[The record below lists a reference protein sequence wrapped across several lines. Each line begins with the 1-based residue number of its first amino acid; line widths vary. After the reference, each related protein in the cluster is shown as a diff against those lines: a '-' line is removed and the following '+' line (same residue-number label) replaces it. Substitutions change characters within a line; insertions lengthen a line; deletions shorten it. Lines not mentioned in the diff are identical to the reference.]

1 MAQGKTRSNSNDRTA
16 NGGNGKAK
24 NGAAQNGVSHSASAE
39 VEDTLLDEVSAD
51 SSDSVDET
59 EGSQLPPDA
68 ADAAFESPSTEETAP
83 EAPVDIDPAETQE
96 WIESLRYVLESK
108 GSQRA
113 TYLLAKLN
121 EAAHRAGAELP
132 FSATTPYVNTISV
145 DRQPPYPGN
154 REIERRIKS
163 IIRWNAM
170 AMVVRANREHDGIGG
185 HISTYA
191 SAATLYE
198 VAFNHFFKGRGD
210 DFSGDQIYFQGHAS
224 PGIYSRAYLEGRLT
238 EDQLT
243 NFRQELQPEGGLSS
257 YPHPWLMPTFWEYP
271 TVSMGLGPIMA
282 IYQARFNKYLEDR
295 GIKDTTKQKV
305 WCFVGDGESDE
316 PETLGALTL
325 ASRENLDNLIFVVN
339 CNLQRLDGP
348 VRGNGKIIQELEAIF
363 RGAGWNVIKV
373 VWGDDWDA
381 LLEKD
386 DSGLLVKRMGE
397 VVDGEYQKYIVSPGS
412 YIREQFFGKYPELA
426 KLVENM
432 SDEKLAKLRRGGHD
446 PEKVYAAFKAAV
458 ETTGKPTVILAKTIK
473 GYGLG
478 EAGEGRNITHQVK
491 KVNEQELREFRSR
504 FGIPISDDEVA
515 KAPFYK
521 PAPDTPEMK
530 YLHARR
536 QELGGYAPSR
546 PVKFPTLETP
556 TLDEYRPFI
565 EKSVGREVST
575 TTGVVT
581 LMSALL
587 KDKNIGKYI
596 VPIVPDESRTFGMDP
611 LFRQCGIYAHAGQ
624 LYEPVDSDQVLYYRE
639 AVDGQILEEG
649 ITEAG
654 SMSSFIAAGTAYSA
668 HGVPMI
674 PMFIYYSMFGF
685 QRIGDLIWA
694 AGDMRARGFMFGGTA
709 GRTTLNG
716 EGLQHQDGNSHLFA
730 IAYPTVRAYDPAF
743 VYEST
748 VIILDGMKRMYH
760 DGEDAIYYIT
770 IQNENYEMP
779 AMPKDAKPGE
789 IEEGIIR
796 GMYKLN
802 TVEAPA
808 KSGDKKLHVQLLGS
822 GAILRSVLHAQ
833 KLLAEKFNVGSTVWS
848 VTSYKE
854 LRKQAHAC
862 RRWNMLH
869 PNQRP
874 KVSYVEHI
882 LTGHEGPFIAA
893 SDNVRAVAEQIN
905 PWIPGGL
912 YALGTDGF
920 GRSETRAN
928 LRRHFEVDAQ
938 CIAVASLYRLA
949 ELGQFDRSKIAAII
963 EDFGINPEKIDPL
976 FA

>member
-1 MAQGKTRSNSNDRTA
+1 
-16 NGGNGKAK
+16 
-24 NGAAQNGVSHSASAE
+24 
-39 VEDTLLDEVSAD
+39 
-51 SSDSVDET
+51 
-59 EGSQLPPDA
+59 
-68 ADAAFESPSTEETAP
+68 
-83 EAPVDIDPAETQE
+83 
-96 WIESLRYVLESK
+96 
-108 GSQRA
+108 
-113 TYLLAKLN
+113 
-121 EAAHRAGAELP
+121 
-132 FSATTPYVNTISV
+132 
-145 DRQPPYPGN
+145 
-154 REIERRIKS
+154 
-163 IIRWNAM
+163 
-170 AMVVRANREHDGIGG
+170 
-185 HISTYA
+185 
-191 SAATLYE
+191 
-198 VAFNHFFKGRGD
+198 
-210 DFSGDQIYFQGHAS
+210 
-224 PGIYSRAYLEGRLT
+224 
-238 EDQLT
+238 
-243 NFRQELQPEGGLSS
+243 GLSS

-295 GIKDTTKQKV
+295 GIKDTRNQKV
-305 WCFVGDGESDE
+305 WCFIGDGESDE
-316 PETLGALTL
+316 PETLGAITL

-363 RGAGWNVIKV
+363 RGAGWNVIKAI
-373 VWGDDWDA
+373 WGDDWDS

-386 DSGLLVKRMGE
+386 ETGLLVKRMGE
-397 VVDGEYQKYIVSPGS
+397 VVDGEYQKFVVAPGS
-412 YIREQFFGKYPELA
+412 YIREHFFGKYPELA
-426 KLVENM
+426 KLVEHM

-478 EAGEGRNITHQVK
+478 EAGEGRNIAHNAK

-536 QELGGYAPSR
+536 EALGGYLPSR
-546 PVKFPTLETP
+546 PSKFPTLETP

-565 EKSVGREVST
+565 EKATGREIST
-575 TTGVVT
+575 TTGIVT

-587 KDKNIGKYI
+587 KDKKIGKFI
-596 VPIVPDESRTFGMDP
+596 VPIVPDESRTFGMEA

-624 LYEPVDSDQVLYYRE
+624 LYEPVDSDQMLYYRE
-639 AVDGQILEEG
+639 AENGQILEEG

-685 QRIGDLIWA
+685 QRIGDLVWA

-730 IAYPTVRAYDPAF
+730 IAYPTVKAYDPAF
-743 VYEST
+743 VYESV
-748 VIILDGMKRMYH
+748 VIILDGMKRMYSQ
-760 DGEDAIYYIT
+760 GEDSIYYIT

-779 AMPKDAKPGE
+779 PMPAGV
-789 IEEGIIR
+789 EEGIIR
-796 GMYKLN
+796 GIYKLN
-802 TVEAPA
+802 TVEATGPE
-808 KSGDKKLHVQLLGS
+808 KLHVQLLGS
-822 GAILRSVLHAQ
+822 GAILRSVQLAQ
-833 KLLAEKFNVGSTVWS
+833 KLLAEKFGMGSTVWS

-854 LRKQAHAC
+854 LRKNAHAC

-874 KVSYVEHI
+874 RFSYIEQQFA
-882 LTGHEGPFIAA
+882 EAKGPFIAA
-893 SDNVRAVAEQIN
+893 SDNVRAVAEQID
-905 PWIPGGL
+905 PWVPGGL
-912 YALGTDGF
+912 FAMGTDGF

-928 LRRHFEVDAQ
+928 LRRHFEVDAE
-938 CIAVASLYRLA
+938 CIAVAALYRLA
-949 ELGQFDRSKIAAII
+949 ELGKFDRTKLAATI
-963 EDFGINPEKIDPL
+963 EELGINPEKIDPL